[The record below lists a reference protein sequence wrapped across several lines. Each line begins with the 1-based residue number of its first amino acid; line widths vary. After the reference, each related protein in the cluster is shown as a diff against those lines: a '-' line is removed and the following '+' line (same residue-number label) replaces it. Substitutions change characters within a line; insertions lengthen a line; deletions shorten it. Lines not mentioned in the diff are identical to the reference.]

1 MCANVWTFFS
11 PWISAVFFLKE
22 EKTPLLQS
30 SWLSLPPTNVL
41 LEEQFS
47 NEKLRV
53 LF

>member
-1 MCANVWTFFS
+1 MYGLFLPLGFQLSFS
-11 PWISAVFFLKE
+11 LRKK
-22 EKTPLLQS
+22 KTPLLQS